1 MTTPE
6 VPGDEN
12 AVVEPTSPPP
22 TADSPPP
29 EATDETAEAP
39 AAPAAEAPAAQGEAE
54 AAPEPVDEK
63 AARSRRRERRTLSHG
78 QAHIRATFN
87 NTVITISDLQGNTIL
102 WTSGG
107 SVGFK
112 GSRKS
117 TPYAAQVA
125 AEQAARQA
133 GEYGIRKV
141 DVIVRGS
148 GSGRET
154 AVRTLQ
160 AMGLEVTG
168 IKDVT
173 PLPHNGCR
181 PKKRRHG

>member
-1 MTTPE
+1 ME
-6 VPGDEN
+6 VE
-12 AVVEPTSPPP
+12 A
-22 TADSPPP
+22 AP
-29 EATDETAEAP
+29 EATETPQAAEAPAADAPADTPAAPADDAP
-39 AAPAAEAPAAQGEAE
+39 AAPAAPVEAEAPAEA
-54 AAPEPVDEK
+54 VDEK

-160 AMGLEVTG
+160 AMGQEVTG

-181 PKKRRHG
+181 PKKRRGG